1 MRKITFEELRKKN
14 KDELLIC
21 IYKDRFE
28 CAINNCDFHKIEID
42 QYLKALEYNNLK
54 LLIFKFYLPKRKSEC
69 IKIFY
74 SEEESSEHFST
85 INKKWRYKST
95 SKSEEILIYEDT
107 LATEYC
113 EILNNENQDI
123 RDNIKDFFIKL
134 GCDID
139 KILLNEYVQKSLKS
153 DIEIENEGARES
165 AR

>member
-1 MRKITFEELRKKN
+1 MSNTPQSKCL
-14 KDELLIC
+14 
-21 IYKDRFE
+21 
-28 CAINNCDFHKIEID
+28 
-42 QYLKALEYNNLK
+42 NLA
-54 LLIFKFYLPKRKSEC
+54 
-69 IKIFY
+69 
-74 SEEESSEHFST
+74 
-85 INKKWRYKST
+85 KKWRYKST

-113 EILNNENQDI
+113 KILNNENQDI